1 MVNRMRT
8 SRVLRSRLAA
18 VAVTLVLSM
27 PGLGSAQEDALV
39 PMNVLS
45 PELALE
51 IAQTSLAACRAE
63 GYQVAVAVVD
73 RMGVPQ
79 VMLRDRY
86 AGPHTPD
93 TSQRKAWTA
102 VSFRSDTLALANHTQ
117 AGSAQSG
124 ARAITNVLMIGGGVP
139 VEVAG
144 TTVAGVGI
152 SGAPSGEADDRC
164 ARAGIEAVKA
174 RLELEG

>member
-1 MVNRMRT
+1 MKPVNRM
-8 SRVLRSRLAA
+8 SRLKAGGGALVAA
-18 VAVTLVLSM
+18 LLLATT
-27 PGLGSAQEDALV
+27 GQAQDALV
-39 PMNVLS
+39 PASTLS

-51 IAQTSLAACRAE
+51 IAQISLKACQDE

-93 TSQRKAWTA
+93 TAQRKAWTA
-102 VSFRSDTLALANHTQ
+102 VSFRADTLALANNTQ
-117 AGSAQSG
+117 PDSAQSG
-124 ARAITNVLMIGGGVP
+124 ARMITNALMIGGGVP
-139 VEVAG
+139 VQAAG
-144 TTVAGVGI
+144 MTVAGVGI

-164 ARAGIEAVKA
+164 ARAGIDAVKA
-174 RLELEG
+174 RLELGG

>member
-1 MVNRMRT
+1 
-8 SRVLRSRLAA
+8 
-18 VAVTLVLSM
+18 M
-27 PGLGSAQEDALV
+27 PGQGSAQEEALV
-39 PMNVLS
+39 PLNVLS

-63 GYQVAVAVVD
+63 GFQVAVAVVD

-93 TSQRKAWTA
+93 TAQRKAWTA
-102 VSFRSDTLALANHTQ
+102 VSFRADTLALAKNTQ
-117 AGSAQSG
+117 AGSDQSG
-124 ARAITNVLMIGGGVP
+124 ARAITNALMIGGGVP

-144 TTVAGVGI
+144 TTIAAVGI
-152 SGAPSGEADDRC
+152 SGAPTGEADDRC
-164 ARAGIEAVKA
+164 ARAGIAAVKA